1 MNFMEILLLI
11 FSAVILGIAV
21 KVFFILRGVWRDA
34 KSYKASSGN
43 EALMAMER
51 QRLKAKLLKIAG
63 VVLGVATIVVG
74 VYLELPPQLLPFAG
88 GGVFC
93 LFLVWSLVITRQY
106 NERFKEDLVKVEL
119 AKVLD
124 NLHYDPEGMLDR
136 EAIANLDFFRNA
148 DSIGGNDLITAD
160 YKGIHFSQ
168 CDMSVRE
175 RYRVTVTD
183 SKGHI
188 RTETRWRDIFKG
200 RAMQFAFAGRFRG
213 TVHVVKRDFG
223 AAKVTASDG
232 GWQKVETELD
242 EFNRLFEVYAED
254 PLDAMAVLTPQMI
267 EGIFFFSK
275 ALDVPSAFHFHENTM
290 YAFMELTRETFDAS
304 HKRTLLEERK
314 LLERDIALVTGF
326 FDVMYFKPQGG
337 LDTNGMQSD
346 RSMDAVAERVATVAA
361 AAGTSVAEKLLHKTS
376 RATGRVAGKTIHYFP
391 YAVIAVFLLSAVYT
405 LSELPDGI
413 KAGTTADA
421 MELPTVAY
429 LLIMGAITI
438 PWSFIRSLKGYAVVS
453 FLMLCHFL
461 FLSANLG

>member
-1 MNFMEILLLI
+1 MGILQLI
-11 FSAVILGIAV
+11 IFAVILGIVV
-21 KVFFILRGVWRDA
+21 KVFFILRGVWRNV
-34 KSYKASSGN
+34 KSYKASIGN
-43 EALMAMER
+43 EVLVAMER

-63 VVLGVATIVVG
+63 VVLGVATPVVG
-74 VYLELPPQLLPFAG
+74 IYFELPVKLTIFAG

-93 LFLVWSLVITRQY
+93 FFLVWSLAITRQY
-106 NERFKEDLVKVEL
+106 NERFKEDLVKAEL
-119 AKVLD
+119 TKALD
-124 NLHYDPEGMLDR
+124 NLQYDPDGMLDR

-148 DSIGGNDLITAD
+148 DGIGGNDLITAD
-160 YKGIHFSQ
+160 YNGIHFSQ
-168 CDMSVRE
+168 CDMNVRE
-175 RYRVTVTD
+175 RYQVTVSD
-183 SKGHI
+183 SEG
-188 RTETRWRDIFKG
+188 RLSTETRWRDIFKG

-254 PLDAMAVLTPQMI
+254 PLDAMTVLTPQMI

-275 ALDVPSAFHFHENTM
+275 ALDVPSAFHFQENTM
-290 YAFMELTRETFDAS
+290 YAFMELAHDTFDTS

-337 LDTNGMQSD
+337 LETNGMQSD
-346 RSMDAVAERVATVAA
+346 RSIGAVAERVATVAA
-361 AAGTSVAEKLLHKTS
+361 AAGPSVAEKLLHKTS
-376 RATGRVAGKTIHYFP
+376 RATGRVADKTIHYFP
-391 YAVIAVFLLSAVYT
+391 YAVIAVFLFSAIYA
-405 LSELPDGI
+405 LIELPDGI
-413 KAGTTADA
+413 KAGTSADA
-421 MELPTVAY
+421 MDMPTIVY
-429 LLIMGAITI
+429 LLIMGAFTV

-461 FLSANLG
+461 ILSANLG